1 MNKFE
6 IRYNNWTKLKPVK
19 FVFVTTL
26 WSIVFAIPLVLL
38 FVIFKVSD
46 SAIGGPDFKGKGIIE
61 IIFLGVII
69 APIIETAIF
78 QALPI
83 YLIQRFIKWKTN
95 ILAVLISSFLFSLA
109 HLEYSV
115 WYSFMV
121 IPLGV
126 FLSQAYIVFQG
137 RSESSF
143 WMTCSIHACR
153 NLLAI
158 TFSLGE
164 LLK

>member
-1 MNKFE
+1 MSKYE
-6 IRYNNWTKLKPVK
+6 ILYHNWTKLKPVK

-26 WSIVFAIPLVLL
+26 WSIGFTIPFLLVFE
-38 FVIFKVSD
+38 IFKITD
-46 SAIGGPDFKGKGIIE
+46 NAIGGPDFNGKGIFE

-95 ILAVLISSFLFSLA
+95 IMAVLISSFLFSLA

-115 WYSFMV
+115 WYSFIV

-126 FLSQAYIVFQG
+126 LLSQAYIVFQV
-137 RSESSF
+137 RTESSF
-143 WMTCSIHACR
+143 WMTCSVHACR
-153 NLLAI
+153 NLFAL

>member
-1 MNKFE
+1 MNRLE
-6 IRYNNWTKLKPVK
+6 IRYHNWTNLKPVK
-19 FVFVTTL
+19 FVFVTAL
-26 WSIVFAIPLVLL
+26 CSIVFAVPLVLP
-38 FVIFKVSD
+38 FEIFKVAD

-61 IIFLGVII
+61 FFFLGVII
-69 APIIETAIF
+69 SPIIETAIF

-83 YLIQRFIKWKTN
+83 YLIQRFVKWKTN

-115 WYSFMV
+115 WYSLMV

-126 FLSQAYIVFQG
+126 LLSQAYIVFQK

-153 NLLAI
+153 NLLAL